1 MEETIDRRDGEM
13 VERLS
18 GLGRSGESPAEVARA
33 AFAGRAAMGMGMIRI
48 VDGRYHTERAVV
60 AAWTPRMDPGVATLQ
75 EYR

>member
-1 MEETIDRRDGEM
+1 M

-18 GLGRSGESPAEVARA
+18 DLSRSGESLAELASA
-33 AFAGRAAMGMGMIRI
+33 AFAGRAARVMIRI
-48 VDGRYHTERAVV
+48 VDGRYRTERAVV

>member
-1 MEETIDRRDGEM
+1 MEETIDRWDGEM

-33 AFAGRAAMGMGMIRI
+33 AFAGRAAMGMIRI
-48 VDGRYHTERAVV
+48 VDGRYRTERAVV